1 MVVESVT
8 EYHFHVYVNIHVYI
22 HTHINVYLFISII
35 YIFTIYIH
43 THIYIL
49 RGLSFGKINL
59 DLETMV
65 AYLASKKTL
74 IIDSCVP
81 DLKELAEPVII
92 GAF

>member
-1 MVVESVT
+1 MYYWLLNLSLSI
-8 EYHFHVYVNIHVYI
+8 HFHVYVNMHVY
-22 HTHINVYLFISII
+22 VLF
-35 YIFTIYIH
+35 
-43 THIYIL
+43 
-49 RGLSFGKINL
+49 SFGKIDL

-81 DLKELAEPVII
+81 DLKELTEPVII